1 MARIGKEAQARIL
14 QQIDVEHRKVAEVA
28 AEHGCTPANVY
39 ALLGKLRKKAAHPA
53 VPEAVAE
60 PAALEPAV
68 KPADLFAAA
77 PVTPPPPAEAPTA
90 KAPAAKAPAAK
101 APAPA
106 TASITVLPSRTL
118 PKGLGAALAKPG
130 FGLVMRTSEGED
142 SQNAVPL
149 AGRLALR
156 QSSRSCALQLAAR
169 IRCGSRSSRSTSRRW
184 IVTRPDLRNPADP
197 AALFSRGERTMPA
210 SHNLDRF
217 VQAQDPVMAQVRREL
232 SDGEK
237 SSHWMWFVFPQI
249 AGLGHSPTAR
259 PLRHRFP
266 GRGEGVSNASCARPT
281 AGGVHRTGHP
291 GGGPGRRTRFSAPR
305 TI

>member
-39 ALLGKLRKKAAHPA
+39 ALLSKLRKKAAHPA
-53 VPEAVAE
+53 VPETVAAA

-77 PVTPPPPAEAPTA
+77 PVTPPPPAEAPT
-90 KAPAAKAPAAK
+90 AKAPAAK

-142 SQNAVPL
+142 SQTPFRSLDDLLSAIKPI
-149 AGRLALR
+149 LR
-156 QSSRSCALQLAAR
+156 AAARSPDPVWFSIQPIDLAALD
-169 IRCGSRSSRSTSRRW
+169 S
-184 IVTRPDLRNPADP
+184 D
-197 AALFSRGERTMPA
+197 AA
-210 SHNLDRF
+210 
-217 VQAQDPVMAQVRREL
+217 
-232 SDGEK
+232 
-237 SSHWMWFVFPQI
+237 
-249 AGLGHSPTAR
+249 
-259 PLRHRFP
+259 
-266 GRGEGVSNASCARPT
+266 
-281 AGGVHRTGHP
+281 
-291 GGGPGRRTRFSAPR
+291 
-305 TI
+305 